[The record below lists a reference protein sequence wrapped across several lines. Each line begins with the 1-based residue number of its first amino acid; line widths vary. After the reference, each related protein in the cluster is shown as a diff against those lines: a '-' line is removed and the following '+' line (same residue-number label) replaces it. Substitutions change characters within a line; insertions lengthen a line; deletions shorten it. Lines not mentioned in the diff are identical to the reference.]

1 MKKFEL
7 IVILLAFTAICCS
20 CSTEEEGAGLYI
32 VNKTDVPITL
42 YSKSD
47 SIMTYSQERTHISN
61 ITVYDRKIVS
71 WIDTQWDFVLR
82 HPIKKI
88 RIAGELYEMPN
99 QYEYALVDLNN
110 YQYYY
115 IVRDRVS
122 SAGKIVNHYYEY
134 YLTAELVDEIINAA
148 EE

>member
-42 YSKSD
+42 YSESD

-61 ITVYDRKIVS
+61 VAVYDRKIVS
-71 WIDTQWDFVLR
+71 WKDTQWDFVLR

-88 RIAGELYEMPN
+88 RIAGELYEMPK

-115 IVRDRVS
+115 IVRDCVS

>member
-1 MKKFEL
+1 MKKLEL
-7 IVILLAFTAICCS
+7 LVILLAFTAICCS

-42 YSKSD
+42 YSESD

-61 ITVYDRKIVS
+61 VAVYDRKIVS

-88 RIAGELYEMPN
+88 RIAGELYEMPK

-115 IVRDRVS
+115 IVQ
-122 SAGKIVNHYYEY
+122 IMQHF
-134 YLTAELVDEIINAA
+134 
-148 EE
+148 